1 MTKQFSQ
8 LIALG
13 CMVLLTATP
22 FFSLYFLINI
32 ELFATM
38 TRSNLGLTIEWQ
50 TVTDIQ
56 WYSLWLLTTFYIAI
70 GLAGLYFLRRA
81 FSNFAKGQLFNH
93 SNSRDLRLFSILL
106 FAQALAKPLHFSISS
121 VLLSLNHPP
130 GQKMLSVS
138 FGSNEVIVI
147 ALAMML
153 WVISDLLVQGSKL
166 ETENKQ
172 FI

>member
-1 MTKQFSQ
+1 MTQQFSR
-8 LIALG
+8 LIVLG
-13 CMVLLTATP
+13 CMVLLIATP
-22 FFSLYFLINI
+22 FLSLYFLINI
-32 ELFATM
+32 DLFATM
-38 TRSNLGLTIEWQ
+38 ARSNLGLTIEWQ

-56 WYSLWLLTTFYIAI
+56 WYSLWLLTILYISI
-70 GLAGLYFLRRA
+70 GLAGLCFLRRA

-93 SNSRDLRLFSILL
+93 KNSRDLRLFSILL

-121 VLLSLNHPP
+121 VLLSLNHPA

-138 FGSNEVIVI
+138 FGSNEVKVI

-166 ETENKQ
+166 ESENKQ